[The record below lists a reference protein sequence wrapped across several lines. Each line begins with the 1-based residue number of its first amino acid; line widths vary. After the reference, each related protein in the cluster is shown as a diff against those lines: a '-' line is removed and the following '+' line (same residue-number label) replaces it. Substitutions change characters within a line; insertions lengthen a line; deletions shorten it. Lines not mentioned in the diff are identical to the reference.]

1 MKLKK
6 KLLFIVILLFVLS
19 CKSQERYFNKDVLSE
34 IKIENHKLVEII
46 DEYLKLY
53 KTDYFAL
60 AIYSDN
66 FFDNSSQF
74 YIRDASVVSKI
85 FEFPISY
92 YSIYKNNLVLIY
104 SKKDR
109 YVNPRKY
116 SVDFVNYVKKT
127 LDDNWTEIETED
139 GRLRSVG
146 NFLIRHLPTWS
157 FKEGELIKDVKLYTS
172 EYLYGKDDFI
182 FTDIDPLDDI
192 RIIRFKGD

>member
-6 KLLFIVILLFVLS
+6 KLLVITILLFVLS
-19 CKSQERYFNKDVLSE
+19 CKSQESYFNKDVLSE
-34 IKIENHKLVEII
+34 IKIKNHKLTEII
-46 DEYLKLY
+46 DDYLKLY
-53 KTDYFAL
+53 KTNYFAL

-66 FFDNSSQF
+66 IFDNSSQF
-74 YIRDASVVSKI
+74 YISDASDVSQI

-92 YSIYKNNLVLIY
+92 YSIYKNNLILIY

-139 GRLRSVG
+139 RRLKSVG
-146 NFLIRHLPTWS
+146 NFIIRHLPIWS
-157 FKEGELIKDVKLYTS
+157 FKEGELIKDVKLYRS
-172 EYLYGKDDFI
+172 NYLYGKDDFI